1 MKALRRVRLRV
12 GSFFMI
18 LMAYFCLAS
27 TSSASLTLVWKM
39 SLLGISA
46 VADGVYDEIL
56 VVEHRG
62 AVQIVILNIQRDHAE
77 L

>member
-1 MKALRRVRLRV
+1 M
-12 GSFFMI
+12 
-18 LMAYFCLAS
+18 
-27 TSSASLTLVWKM
+27 TLVWKM